1 MAMMYTIFR
10 KMEKKGEEKNCGTRR
25 WFYFSR
31 ISIEFYHLESNLR
44 QIRENVKKSCL
55 DSTYLSC

>member
-44 QIRENVKKSCL
+44 QIRENVKKIMPR
-55 DSTYLSC
+55 